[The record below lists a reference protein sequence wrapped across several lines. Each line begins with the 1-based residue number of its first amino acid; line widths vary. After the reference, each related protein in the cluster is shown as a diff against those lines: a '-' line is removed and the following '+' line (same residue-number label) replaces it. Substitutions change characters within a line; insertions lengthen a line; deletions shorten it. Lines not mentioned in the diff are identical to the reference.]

1 METDCKLLRP
11 ILKQRW
17 WSLLCLLC
25 LWCGVANCPGA
36 GKATN
41 NLPPVATTNAGGT
54 TSQREPTAAPE
65 VRGRLGGPT
74 YPEKRDPV
82 RPPDIGGSLLRVTGA
97 LAVVVAVGIAG
108 IYFFKRFLGF
118 GIVRGGAQ
126 ELQILE
132 MKSLGGRQA
141 M

>member
-1 METDCKLLRP
+1 M
-11 ILKQRW
+11 
-17 WSLLCLLC
+17 
-25 LWCGVANCPGA
+25 
-36 GKATN
+36 
-41 NLPPVATTNAGGT
+41 
-54 TSQREPTAAPE
+54 
-65 VRGRLGGPT
+65 
-74 YPEKRDPV
+74 
-82 RPPDIGGSLLRVTGA
+82 RVTGA

-141 M
+141 MYVVGYRSKRFVLGVSPDRIQLVCRLPDEPDSGRSTNGGESEFGPALKEELAK